1 MTNILEERPFA
12 GNWSQDILN
21 KNRKIITWT
30 PDAIVLLNGDTKIAG
45 CNECKNKIDFQAFI
59 TSVSV
64 NAGVSSGDS
73 SSSIEMSIP
82 SHYGDSIFKDGEF
95 LFSTGVE
102 VNVYYRGFFEIEG
115 HAPQGD
121 TYKNEETQEKY
132 ELDKVAMRPYYPVF
146 HGVVTSVSFNFSGGF
161 YSASLSCNGLLHF
174 WQNQKVN
181 TNAAYLAAT
190 PAESRGSMR
199 LDGHVYTNMTP
210 HQIIYD
216 LYRDSGGS
224 AGDAEWVFSSSS
236 NQNNKTPAGRSQFSD
251 SLRYWENRFAQGM
264 YSLRM
269 YGASGSMFSSLQ
281 TAFIG
286 DPSRGKK
293 KGSEIRKIIR
303 GQYDVTKNTK
313 PTSILGIA
321 QTLGIFEKDDKNRF
335 LRAADF
341 EYMVQLDDTGKGGLG
356 LLATELKAFI
366 TDIGALGNVEL
377 FSSSFESKQSIADTV
392 AEKIGYEFYQDVD
405 GDLVFKPPF
414 YNLDTSSSRIYRIKR
429 EDVLDI
435 SFQHEEPQYT
445 YAICKSGMFRNTA
458 GLGMEGTWGV
468 KGTYVDYRLVAK
480 YGWKPLEFDSTFF
493 NKPRQNFFA
502 AVVELEKANTNINGC
517 SLSIPLRPE
526 LKAGYP
532 VYIEHIDC
540 FYYVTSISHSFSFGG
555 DCTTGLTLTARR
567 KKFLPPG
574 DPTKEGIGSIRL
586 DDPLFPPKALISKE
600 GDGVHYN
607 RVGFPNVVM
616 ALDPYNIDP
625 ASVIYGLDI
634 LGGASSGLNSND
646 RKIYRR
652 MLIKTALNLKVLRLA
667 NDKAGTT
674 PNDTTLYKGPWV
686 LMKSDGSSEGQL
698 SLKDQP
704 LNIPAKTKKGKDGKN
719 VTVRKAKTYTLKKG
733 VGGELGLRS
742 AVRSYNRDRSIA
754 SRARKKGLKNAQQLS
769 EQAEANYQKAKESL
783 RGGDGVASIIDLIE
797 AIEIKVKGETGLSSG
812 ANQNTTASILATL
825 SNKKA
830 SFNPNQPGYYRY
842 YSSSHPNPEHQGP
855 PQFKER
861 NITSKSKNIDGVT
874 GESTEITL
882 FNQAIDKTEDRQVA
896 NEVTTG
902 SGNRVIFQSGRAT
915 RGLLTRTRYTS
926 QNTEVIPTKDIL
938 FLSFQEHGWKKKRTG
953 FAISVK
959 GQIKGS
965 ELYSAIK
972 SAIIARVTRACK
984 GKTVAST
991 VAKDKLI
998 LKGRVRFSPTFKN
1011 VSDLALN
1018 NDVFTGNIDDSNR
1031 KTIITSTTKF
1041 LMNALASDH
1050 DSLDPT
1056 KKAYTENMDRGEV
1069 KKIVLDVHRHVGAK
1083 AKLGK
1088 RVRMVKKLGFEYVDS
1103 WMSPIFP
1110 VSDEQGYELFGAYQ
1124 YGRGLNIVKGA
1135 SFDSL
1140 LKQDKTRILD
1150 EGDVDSYLQDLH
1162 SGDSSLTRDQSFK
1175 SLSKKLFERLEGSDA
1190 KLEKA
1195 FNRLTG
1201 GTLQGQDKKKAF
1213 IEGVG
1218 VALMT
1223 QQNDQVIANVPA
1235 RLSEIRPE
1243 TRGDAACDCRGDTSD
1258 VEIFLADEGNF
1269 LSVQNAVDIDDSEIV
1284 TQYKNEIEGKVD
1296 TWKRRQDEL
1305 SGEIDES

>member
-1 MTNILEERPFA
+1 MSNILEGRPFA
-12 GNWSQDILN
+12 GNWSQDNLN

-30 PDAIVLLNGDTKIAG
+30 PDAIVMLNGDTKIAG

-73 SSSIEMSIP
+73 SSTIDMSIP

-102 VNVYYRGFFEIEG
+102 VNIYYRGFFEIEG
-115 HAPQGD
+115 HVPEGD
-121 TYKNEETQEKY
+121 IYDNNGEQY
-132 ELDKVAMRPYYPVF
+132 DLSKVAMRPYYPVF

-161 YSASLSCNGLLHF
+161 YSASLSCNGMLHF
-174 WQNQKVN
+174 WQNQKIN

-236 NQNNKTPAGRSQFSD
+236 NQNNKNPAGRSMFSD
-251 SLRYWENRFAQGM
+251 TLRYWENRFAQGM
-264 YSLRM
+264 YALRM

-293 KGSEIRKIIR
+293 KGSDLRKIIR
-303 GQYDVTKNTK
+303 GQHDITGNTK
-313 PTSILGIA
+313 PTSLQLSIA
-321 QTLGIFEKDDKNRF
+321 QTLGIFEKDDNSRF
-335 LRAADF
+335 LRAADLQYTV
-341 EYMVQLDDTGKGGLG
+341 ELDDSGKGQGLG

-377 FSSSFESKQSIADTV
+377 FSSSFETKQAIADTV

-445 YAICKSGMFRNTA
+445 YAICKAGPWRNIA

-493 NKPRQNFFA
+493 NSARQAFFA

-526 LKAGYP
+526 LKPGYP

-567 KKFLPPG
+567 KKYLPPG
-574 DPTKEGIGSIRL
+574 DPNEEGVDSIRL
-586 DDPLFPPKALISKE
+586 DDPLFPPKALISKQ
-600 GDGVHYN
+600 GDGTHYK

-616 ALDPYNIDP
+616 ALDPYHIDP
-625 ASVIYGLDI
+625 AQVVYGLDLI
-634 LGGASSGLNSND
+634 AGASSARNSKD
-646 RKIYRR
+646 REVYRR
-652 MLIKTALNLKVLRLA
+652 MLIKTALNLKCLRLA
-667 NDKAGTT
+667 GKKQGQEGNDV
-674 PNDTTLYKGPWV
+674 TLYKGPWV
-686 LMKSDGSSEGQL
+686 IDKADGTTG
-698 SLKDQP
+698 
-704 LNIPAKTKKGKDGKN
+704 
-719 VTVRKAKTYTLKKG
+719 TLKKKKESYPVTSRRKVIG
-733 VGGELGLRS
+733 RDGKSVRVKKTVKVYGTKEMVKGELGLR
-742 AVRSYNRDRSIA
+742 RDVLQYRRGLRVA
-754 SRARKKGLKNAQQLS
+754 AKARKKGLKDAQQIS
-769 EQAEANYQKAKESL
+769 EQVEKDYQAAKAKL
-783 RGGDGVASIIDLIE
+783 RGEGGEATIIDLIE
-797 AIEIKVKGETGLSSG
+797 AIEHQVKSKTGYASSLD
-812 ANQNTTASILATL
+812 NTAGILANL

-842 YSSSHPNPEHQGP
+842 YSSSHPDPEHQGP
-855 PQFKER
+855 PQFKQR
-861 NITSKSKNIDGVT
+861 NITSDTKGGKSD
-874 GESTEITL
+874 IT
-882 FNQAIDKTEDRQVA
+882 FENVAIDKTTNNMVKDEVA
-896 NEVTTG
+896 SG
-902 SGNRVIFQSGRAT
+902 SHNRVIYTSGDVK
-915 RGLLTRTRYTS
+915 RGLLTRTRYTDDK
-926 QNTEVIPTKDIL
+926 TEVVPTKDIL
-938 FLSFQEHGWKKKRTG
+938 FLSFQEHGYASSYNRLITQVSKRKK
-953 FAISVK
+953 
-959 GQIKGS
+959 IKGS
-965 ELYSAIK
+965 EFLKAI
-972 SAIIARVTRACK
+972 SDGIVRHLTRK
-984 GKTVAST
+984 MGKKTTTADAVKKK
-991 VAKDKLI
+991 VFRN
-998 LKGRVRFSPTFKN
+998 GRVKACPTFGRVK
-1011 VSDLALN
+1011 ALIK
-1018 NDVFTGNIDDSNR
+1018 DGAVFTGTIDKDAVRNSVITDTKNQLLEGL
-1031 KTIITSTTKF
+1031 KTDFSVLGT
-1041 LMNALASDH
+1041 
-1050 DSLDPT
+1050 
-1056 KKAYTENMDRGEV
+1056 TENMDANNVR
-1069 KKIVLDVHRHVGAK
+1069 KIVADVRSHLGVTPRIKG
-1083 AKLGK
+1083 KLSYRRDK
-1088 RVRMVKKLGFEYVDS
+1088 GFEYKDS
-1103 WMSPIFP
+1103 WKSPIFP

-1124 YGRGLNIVKGA
+1124 YGRGLDIVQGA
-1135 SFDSL
+1135 EFDSL
-1140 LKQDKTRILD
+1140 LKQDTTRILN
-1150 EGDVDSYLQDLH
+1150 ESDVDAFLKELH
-1162 SGDSSLTRDQSFK
+1162 ATKDKKNRRETFRSLAVR
-1175 SLSKKLFERLEGSDA
+1175 LFERLQGSQT

-1201 GTLQGQDKKKAF
+1201 KDLPQGFHKKQGF
-1213 IEGVG
+1213 IDGVT
-1218 VALMT
+1218 VALMSDK
-1223 QQNDQVIANVPA
+1223 NDKAEVVANVPV

-1269 LSVQNAVDIDDSEIV
+1269 LTVQSAVDIDDSEIV
-1284 TQYKNEIEGKVD
+1284 TQYKNEIEGKVE
-1296 TWKRRQDEL
+1296 TWKRRQRQL
-1305 SGEIDES
+1305 SGDKE